1 MIVTIKDLMQNTNRE
16 DFKHLSFT
24 RGNCSKEELEEL
36 ERQIQERK
44 DLSSK
49 RKEK

>member
-1 MIVTIKDLMQNTNRE
+1 MIVTIKDLMQNTNKE

-24 RGNCSKEELEEL
+24 CGNCSKEELKEL

-44 DLSSK
+44 DLNSK
-49 RKEK
+49 CKEK

>member
-1 MIVTIKDLMQNTNRE
+1 MIVTIKDLMQNTNKE

-24 RGNCSKEELEEL
+24 CGDCSKEELKEL
-36 ERQIQERK
+36 ERQIQKRK
-44 DLSSK
+44 DLNSK

>member
-1 MIVTIKDLMQNTNRE
+1 MIVTIKDLMQNTNKE

-24 RGNCSKEELEEL
+24 CGDCSKEELEEL

-44 DLSSK
+44 DLNSK

>member
-24 RGNCSKEELEEL
+24 CGDCSKEELKEL

-44 DLSSK
+44 DLNSK

>member
-24 RGNCSKEELEEL
+24 RDNCSKEELKEL

-44 DLSSK
+44 DLNSK
-49 RKEK
+49 HKEK